1 MKLPVVNEPSKYA
14 GLYVVDF
21 GDHSGVGFTAEE
33 VAELLESEQFADV
46 KVYRICRANPD
57 GTMEIRGVP
66 HETFQK
72 ESGMFFYADDEQ
84 AARNDFDK
92 LVLWAAKE
100 LPPARCKVHLARW
113 NETYVTAMIYPAEY
127 EDAFSSWLIAGQY
140 RTEGLVQAGP
150 DAVRQY
156 NQYKGEV
163 LDQSQLWPQQSLT
176 QLRGTELMDA
186 ARRAV
191 VR

>member
-21 GDHSGVGFTAEE
+21 GDHSGVGFTADE

-46 KVYRICRANPD
+46 KVYRIYRANPD
-57 GTMEIRGVP
+57 GTMEIKGVP
-66 HETFQK
+66 HTTFQK
-72 ESGMFFYADDEQ
+72 ESGMFFYAGDEQ
-84 AARNDFDK
+84 AARDDFDK

-100 LPPARCKVHLARW
+100 LPPARCKVHLTCW
-113 NETYVTAMIYPAEY
+113 NDTFVTAMIYPAEY
-127 EDAFSSWLIAGQY
+127 EDAFSSWLIEGEY
-140 RTEGLVQAGP
+140 RTAGLVQAGP

-156 NQYKGEV
+156 YQHKGEV
-163 LDQSQLWPQQSLT
+163 LEQSQFWPQQSLT
-176 QLRGTELMDA
+176 QLRGSELMDA
-186 ARRAV
+186 AKRAV